1 MKSTWAIV
9 LGNFVLWVA
18 ALTVKGTTPQQ
29 SPIAGNQPLSAAQ
42 SCSARTVLT
51 NYEFTRD
58 GEPVR
63 QAPIFQLPQS
73 QAFFFVAG
81 MAIDAD
87 GAPNAYNADGTGLDD
102 LINAGHAGHWDGIV
116 ADESGNPVVQGA
128 NDPFPG
134 FYISCTALF
143 DRTKNPRDPSR
154 FVDASKIP
162 YIVLPGELS
171 KQTGARLGDFAVV
184 TNLRS
189 GRSSY
194 AIFADIGTFGEGS
207 VALAGNLGIW
217 PDARNGGTR
226 GGVLYLVFPG
236 SGNRQPR
243 PVEEINS
250 ETEKQLQ
257 GWGGMEQLTS
267 CASDQVPAFD
277 RGPRPASAEP
287 RTAPAAS
294 N

>member
-1 MKSTWAIV
+1 M
-9 LGNFVLWVA
+9 
-18 ALTVKGTTPQQ
+18 
-29 SPIAGNQPLSAAQ
+29 
-42 SCSARTVLT
+42 
-51 NYEFTRD
+51 NYEINRD

-63 QAPIFQLPQS
+63 DAPIWQLPQS

-87 GAPNAYNADGTGLDD
+87 GAPNAYNAQDTGLDD
-102 LINAGHAGHWDGIV
+102 LVNAGRPGHWDGIL
-116 ADESGNPVVQGA
+116 ADESGNPLVQGED
-128 NDPFPG
+128 DPYPG
-134 FYISCTALF
+134 YYISCTALS
-143 DRTKNPRDPSR
+143 DRTKNSRDPGK
-154 FVDASKIP
+154 FVDATKIP
-162 YIVLPGELS
+162 YIVLPGEVS
-171 KQTGARLGDFAVV
+171 RQTGARLGDFAVV
-184 TNLRS
+184 TNLRT

-217 PDARNGGTR
+217 PDARQGGTR

-257 GWGGMEQLTS
+257 GWGGMDQLTS
-267 CASDQVPAFD
+267 CAADQVPPAF
-277 RGPRPASAEP
+277 GPGGGNR
-287 RTAPAAS
+287 RPAAS